1 MNQNKDISNPNIKKI
16 YFINLLNVFLFANGI
31 LIAYYK
37 NIGLSYIQIFVIGI
51 VYDVFNFL
59 LEIPS
64 GFIADVWS
72 RKWCVTIGHFI
83 SGLSFVLIYFAPK
96 TFFVFLLWSF
106 LSAIS
111 SSLNSGTYTALIYES

>member
-1 MNQNKDISNPNIKKI
+1 MNQKKNISNPNIKKI

-37 NIGLSYIQIFVIGI
+37 NIGLSYIQIFAIGI

-72 RKWCVTIGHFI
+72 RKWCVTIGHLI